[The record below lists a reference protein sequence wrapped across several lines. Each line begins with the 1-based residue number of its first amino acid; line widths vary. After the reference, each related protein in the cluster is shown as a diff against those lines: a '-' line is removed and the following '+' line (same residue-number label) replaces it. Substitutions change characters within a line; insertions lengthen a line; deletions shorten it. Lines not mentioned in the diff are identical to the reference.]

1 MQNDS
6 GLPPHLTTRPLRHTD
21 SRAVFELMA
30 AHELDTVGEVAI
42 EEADII
48 ADWQRPSFDIESST
62 MGVFDGERLVAYGE
76 HSRADRADAAVHPAY
91 RGRGI
96 GTWVAH
102 WIVAKAAERGVPV
115 VGMPVSAGSPGEV
128 LLRGLGWR
136 QRWESWILRLPEG
149 VDIPAPPISPGY
161 LLRAARAD
169 EYAAVHEVIEDA
181 FLEWS
186 ARERDSFADFAATT
200 VRRPGFEPW
209 HLRVALG
216 PDERVVG
223 ASLVMTTT
231 DGGAYIDKLAVRRD
245 ERGKGLARALLA
257 ESLRQVRAHG
267 HHAIELAT
275 DSRAGALGL
284 YEHLGMVVT
293 SRWINLAATTDS

>member
-42 EEADII
+42 EEADIF

-149 VDIPAPPISPGY
+149 VDIPAPPISPATCFAPPG
-161 LLRAARAD
+161 RTNMPPCTRSSRTPS
-169 EYAAVHEVIEDA
+169 
-181 FLEWS
+181 WNGR
-186 ARERDSFADFAATT
+186 RENATPLPT
-200 VRRPGFEPW
+200 SPPRRCGAPG
-209 HLRVALG
+209 
-216 PDERVVG
+216 
-223 ASLVMTTT
+223 
-231 DGGAYIDKLAVRRD
+231 
-245 ERGKGLARALLA
+245 
-257 ESLRQVRAHG
+257 
-267 HHAIELAT
+267 
-275 DSRAGALGL
+275 
-284 YEHLGMVVT
+284 
-293 SRWINLAATTDS
+293 